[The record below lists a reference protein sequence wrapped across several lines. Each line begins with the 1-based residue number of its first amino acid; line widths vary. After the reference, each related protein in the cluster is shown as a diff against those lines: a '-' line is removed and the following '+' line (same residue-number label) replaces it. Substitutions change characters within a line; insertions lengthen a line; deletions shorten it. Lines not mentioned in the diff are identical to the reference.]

1 MAFKTKLMEEV
12 EFGKISELPQIT
24 TELRMRLEG
33 ISFKTE
39 EAVKNAIEVLASAFP
54 VHKAEIIEYLSSP
67 QMPTIELSRLRA
79 YLTGGDAAVA
89 ALDNSF
95 NVAIE
100 KAIDRN
106 A

>member
-12 EFGKISELPQIT
+12 EFGEISEIPQLT
-24 TELRMRLEG
+24 TELRMRLDR

-39 EAVKNAIEVLASAFP
+39 SDTKNAIEILASAFP
-54 VHKAEIIEYLSSP
+54 VHKTEIIEYLSSP

-95 NVAIE
+95 NIAIE
-100 KAIDRN
+100 KAIDKN